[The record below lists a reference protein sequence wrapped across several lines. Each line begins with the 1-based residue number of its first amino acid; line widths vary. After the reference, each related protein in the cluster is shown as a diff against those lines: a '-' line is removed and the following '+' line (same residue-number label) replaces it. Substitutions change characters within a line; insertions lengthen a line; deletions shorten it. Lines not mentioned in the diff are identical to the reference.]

1 MQKYWSTE
9 KYKHA
14 QHSILHQGP
23 ISVNELEQQSV
34 VALKRS
40 ICGTAELLQKRK
52 LCEYRRQGNF

>member
-1 MQKYWSTE
+1 MQKYWNTE

-52 LCEYRRQGNF
+52 L

>member
-40 ICGTAELLQKRK
+40 ICGSAELLKK
-52 LCEYRRQGNF
+52 GSLTFH